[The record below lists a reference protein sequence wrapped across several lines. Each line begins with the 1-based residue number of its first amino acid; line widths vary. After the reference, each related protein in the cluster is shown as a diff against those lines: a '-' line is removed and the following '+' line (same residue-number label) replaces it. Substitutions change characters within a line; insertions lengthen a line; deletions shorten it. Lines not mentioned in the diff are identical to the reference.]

1 MSAYDT
7 DVYKV
12 NNIVSFYFN
21 GNYYQGVVAE
31 IIDKDSARPQ
41 VIFTNVT
48 TQTTN
53 RNGEIYLK
61 NIEGL
66 QRIGP
71 IPITEALRG
80 KPAGII
86 PPDPSTQSFLDGD
99 PYPSFSDSSQRS
111 INSNSQPYGSRFPRT
126 RTKSSSTSST
136 KISST
141 RPSGYGDDRKGG
153 RRRSKKSK
161 RSQKRR
167 KSVRK

>member
-1 MSAYDT
+1 MATYDT

-12 NNIVSFYFN
+12 NNIVSFYVN

-53 RNGEIYLK
+53 RNGEVYLK

-71 IPITEALRG
+71 IPITEALLG
-80 KPAGII
+80 KPAGTI

-99 PYPSFSDSSQRS
+99 PYPSFSGNERNNSQGSRGSYSSQW
-111 INSNSQPYGSRFPRT
+111 SRNGKRII
-126 RTKSSSTSST
+126 RSTSST
-136 KISST
+136 ISSE
-141 RPSGYGDDRKGG
+141 YGGRKGG
-153 RRRSKKSK
+153 RRRSKKTKKTK